1 MTLQDI
7 ILQLQNISGA
17 QQNLG
22 QIGGISSIAGI
33 DENQI
38 ANAMRD
44 MYDLTGAD
52 LPSSI
57 FAGATI
63 GKPMLQSTLQKTYSP
78 QIEAQ
83 SQTLLS
89 DLMKA
94 SSGRNIRQAAGGF
107 AGSGQMQDYMSG
119 AKDVYGKGMS
129 GILSKVGAQK
139 AQGIQSISDIIKGW
153 QTTAQQIAT

>member
-22 QIGGISSIAGI
+22 QIGGVSSIANI
-33 DENQI
+33 DANQI

-52 LPSSI
+52 LPSSM

-63 GKPMLQSTLQKTYSP
+63 GKPMLQSTLQKT
-78 QIEAQ
+78 
-83 SQTLLS
+83 
-89 DLMKA
+89 
-94 SSGRNIRQAAGGF
+94 
-107 AGSGQMQDYMSG
+107 
-119 AKDVYGKGMS
+119 
-129 GILSKVGAQK
+129 
-139 AQGIQSISDIIKGW
+139 
-153 QTTAQQIAT
+153 

>member
-7 ILQLQNISGA
+7 ITQLQNIGGSS
-17 QQNLG
+17 QDLG
-22 QIGGISSIAGI
+22 QIGGTSSISGI

-38 ANAMRD
+38 ATAMRN
-44 MYDLTGAD
+44 MYGLTAD
-52 LPSSI
+52 QLPSSM
-57 FAGATI
+57 FSAATI
-63 GKPMLQSTLQKTYSP
+63 SSPMLQSTLQKTYSP
-78 QIEAQ
+78 QIEAK

-94 SSGRNIRQAAGGF
+94 SSGKNVRQAAGGF

-129 GILSKVGAQK
+129 GVLSNIGAQK
-139 AQGIQSISDIIKGW
+139 SQGIQSINDIIKGW
-153 QTTAQQIAT
+153 QTTAQQIAS